1 MLMMRLMVGFHRG
14 IRSTILVSVPART
27 KIIWPTIAMLM
38 AIMLLFV
45 GIRLATDIPN
55 VALGRIP
62 EDEYPRPYARHSIAA
77 YLHIIPAAIYLLG
90 APFLP
95 APVREGHWTL
105 HPRLGAS
112 CPQPADLRC
121 FRNHVG
127 RVEKS
132 LRRAGLSQ
140 CEHRLR
146 QLLRR
151 CANLRMPAKRRR
163 RSVTTLQ
170 RALTPS

>member
-95 APVREGHWTL
+95 
-105 HPRLGAS
+105 PRRSARAIGPCIPGWAR
-112 CPQPADLRC
+112 PAHSRLISGV
-121 FRNHVG
+121 FAIM
-127 RVEKS
+127 
-132 LRRAGLSQ
+132 LAGLKNPFGG
-140 CEHRLR
+140 L
-146 QLLRR
+146 
-151 CANLRMPAKRRR
+151 A
-163 RSVTTLQ
+163 
-170 RALTPS
+170 